1 MKIGHIKTS
10 MVFVGLALCGC
21 EEPTDIGPVAPPGAY
36 TPKVS
41 PDADPA
47 QAVGE
52 TTPISARTTTDS
64 SKRTAQKVAP
74 ATAKDEVKTT
84 DGGVKYQTLKE
95 GTGVELQPGQRAVV
109 NYEGKLADGTIFES
123 TTSSGQAKP
132 AEFIIGIGQMI
143 KGWDEAIPGMKI
155 GEVRKLTIPPEM
167 GYGKVT
173 KPKIPPSSTLIFEVE
188 LVGIK

>member
-1 MKIGHIKTS
+1 MKIGHIKIT
-10 MVFVGLALCGC
+10 VALAGLALCGC
-21 EEPTDIGPVAPPGAY
+21 EEPTGIVPVAPPGAY
-36 TPKVS
+36 IPKES

-52 TTPISARTTTDS
+52 TAPVSSRPTTAS
-64 SKRTAQKVAP
+64 SKQSAKKPAP
-74 ATAKDEVKTT
+74 STAKDEVKTT
-84 DGGVKYQTLKE
+84 EGGVRYQTLKE
-95 GTGVELQPGQRAVV
+95 GTGVELQPGQKAVV

-123 TTSSGQAKP
+123 TSSSGQAKP

-167 GYGKVT
+167 GYGKA
-173 KPKIPPSSTLIFEVE
+173 PRDKIPPSSTLIFEVE